1 MSLDLVTLS
10 VLVKELKDELI
21 MGKITKINQPEVDEL
36 RFIVRNNGE
45 NYTLSISAN
54 PTLQRIS
61 ITDSKKTNPET
72 CPNFCMLLRK
82 YLVGAVIEN
91 VSIENNDRIIKI
103 TFLAKDELL
112 YERKFYIYAELI
124 NRYSNVIF
132 CNENGVI
139 MSALR
144 TLPIDNGQ
152 KRPVFSGIKYEFLP
166 SNQKPSIFELDKY
179 LDKISQEKPNDVV
192 DYLLSNF
199 CGITKNNLEILL
211 NYSNCKND
219 LGKLAILLNDF
230 YDGKV
235 TNLKFYVNER
245 NDAFFSFENV
255 KNAIEFDKLYK
266 AIDYQSQV
274 IDKEVRLKEK
284 TKNYY
289 NLLRKYIIKTDKKI
303 KINQNKLAECEDKDI
318 YKKYGEL
325 VTNNIYQIRKGMKE
339 IVVYDY
345 YENQNITLKL
355 DEKSSPKENATKY
368 YKKYTKL
375 KNAEEITKEQL
386 KINENCLE
394 YANSILSELDQLK
407 YGDSTMEIEAELE
420 ILGIFKR
427 KRNKKKKDSVELL
440 TYEVDGNVII
450 VGKNNLQND
459 LLTFKIANAKDI
471 WCHVKASHG
480 SHVVVFR
487 QNDKISEKALKI
499 ALELAAYYS
508 KNNGGKVEVDYTER
522 KNVQRIDQTHKG
534 LVYYVNYKTALVT
547 PNANAEYIKKD
558 WYNG

>member
-36 RFIVRNNGE
+36 RFIVRNNGK

-54 PTLQRIS
+54 PTLQRIT
-61 ITDSKKTNPET
+61 ITDSKKTNPKS

-82 YLVGAVIEN
+82 YLVGATISD
-91 VSIENNDRIIKI
+91 VSIENDDRIIKI
-103 TFLAKDELL
+103 TFLAKDELF

-144 TLPIDNGQ
+144 TIPLDNSQ
-152 KRPVFSGIKYEFLP
+152 KRPIFAGIKYEFLP
-166 SNQKPSIFELDKY
+166 SNHKPSIFKLKDYIDEIATEQPLN
-179 LDKISQEKPNDVV
+179 LA
-192 DYLLSNF
+192 DYLIKNF
-199 CGITKNNLEILL
+199 CGITKNNLLALL
-211 NYSNCKND
+211 KYVND
-219 LGKLAILLNDF
+219 DADLDKLATLLNDF
-230 YDGKV
+230 YYGLID
-235 TNLKFYVNER
+235 NLKFYVGEDR
-245 NDAFFSFENV
+245 EPFFSFDKV
-255 KNAIEFDKLYK
+255 DNAVEFNRLYE
-266 AIDYQSQV
+266 AIDYQSNL
-274 IDKEVRLKEK
+274 IDEEVRLKEK

-289 NLLRKYIIKTDKKI
+289 TFLRKYITKTEKKI
-303 KINQNKLAECEDKDI
+303 KINQDKLEECKGKDI

-325 VTNNIYQIRKGMKE
+325 ITNNIYQIRKGMKE

-345 YENQNITLKL
+345 YDNQNITLKL
-355 DEKSSPKENATKY
+355 DEKLSPKENATKF

-375 KNAEEITKEQL
+375 KNAEEITIEQL
-386 KINENCLE
+386 EINKNLLE
-394 YANSILSELDQLK
+394 YANSILCELDRLK

-420 ILGIFKR
+420 ILGIFKS
-427 KRNKKKKDSVELL
+427 KRNKKKKDTVELL
-440 TYEVDGNVII
+440 TYEVDDNVII

-459 LLTFKIANAKDI
+459 LITFKIANSKDI

-487 QNDKISEKALKI
+487 QNDVISEKALKV

-508 KNNGGKVEVDYTER
+508 KNNGEKVEVDYTER
-522 KNVQRIDQTHKG
+522 QNVKRIDQIHKG
-534 LVYYVNYKTALVT
+534 LVHYTNYKTAIVY
-547 PNANAEYIKKD
+547 PNAHEEYIKKD
-558 WYNG
+558 

>member
-10 VLVKELKDELI
+10 VLTKELKDKLI

-36 RFIVRNNGE
+36 RLIVRNNGE

-54 PTLQRIS
+54 PTLQRI
-61 ITDSKKTNPET
+61 TLTNFKKTNPET

-82 YLVGAVIEN
+82 YLVGAIIEN
-91 VSIENNDRIIKI
+91 ITIENDDRIVKI
-103 TFLAKDELL
+103 TFLGKDELL
-112 YERKFYIYAELI
+112 YERKFYVYCELI

-132 CNENGVI
+132 CNESGVI

-144 TLPIDNGQ
+144 TLSIDNSQ
-152 KRPVFSGIKYEFLP
+152 KRPIFAGIKYEFLP
-166 SNQKPSIFELDKY
+166 SNQKPSIFKLKDYKE
-179 LDKISQEKPNDVV
+179 KIEKETPQNLT
-192 DYLLSNF
+192 DYLMANF
-199 CGITKNNLEILL
+199 CGITKANLEILL
-211 NYSNCKND
+211 KSPNVNYD
-219 LGKLAILLNDF
+219 LGGLITVIDKLNSGENCGLQ
-230 YDGKV
+230 
-235 TNLKFYVNER
+235 FYVTKDNE
-245 NDAFFSFENV
+245 AVFSFETMESA
-255 KNAIEFDKLYK
+255 KRFDYLFE

-274 IDKEVRLKEK
+274 IDEDVRLKEK

-289 NLLRKYIIKTDKKI
+289 NLLRKYIIKTEKKI
-303 KINQNKLAECEDKDI
+303 KINQNKLVECDGKDVF
-318 YKKYGEL
+318 KKYGEL
-325 VTNNIYQIRKGMKE
+325 LTSNMYQIKKGMKE
-339 IVVYDY
+339 ITVYDY
-345 YENQNITLKL
+345 YLNQDITLPL
-355 DEKSSPKENATKY
+355 DEKLSPKENAGKY

-375 KNAEEITKEQL
+375 KNAEEVTKQQL
-386 KINENCLE
+386 ELNKTALT
-394 YANSILSELDQLK
+394 YANSILAELDNLS
-407 YGDSTMEIEAELE
+407 YGDSTMEIESELE

-427 KRNKKKKDSVELL
+427 KRKKKKDTVELL

-471 WCHVKASHG
+471 WCHVKSSHG

-487 QNDKISEKALKI
+487 KNDKISDTALKV

-547 PNANAEYIKKD
+547 PSCHEEYLKKD
-558 WYNG
+558 